1 MIARGPTVGTLML
14 MMATCYAAY
23 ASPLPVLYRP
33 EADDFFDECFYSA
46 FQEPVSY
53 AEAMRRPD
61 ATKWQ
66 AAMEEEKAAFFANG
80 TWRIVPIYQ
89 SWNLLSSKWV
99 FKIKSDEYG
108 HITRYRA
115 RLVAKGFLQREGMDY
130 GDIFSPVV
138 RYSTLRIL
146 LALAAHYALF
156 KRHLDCPK
164 AFTQADLDTPCY
176 MKTPPGMKVPV
187 GFCIELLKS
196 IYGLKQASRLFHQLL
211 VTFLLTLGFVANPSD
226 TCVMY
231 LSAGADFALLAIYV
245 DDLLLFTTTIE
256 LANEITAKLKAKFNY
271 VDLGEITWCLGMR
284 ITTSPDR
291 HTITLNLEQYIKT
304 IVSRYEFEELQ
315 AVPTPMLHDL
325 KLTKEDC
332 PTTEDGKEAMRAYPF
347 RSAISSLT

>member
-1 MIARGPTVGTLML
+1 MVPQPSVSNEQAAGLPRFGKKYPTASEEDDDATDTESVLATLGRPARGPTVGTLLL

-23 ASPLPVLYRP
+23 APPLPVLYRP
-33 EADDFFDECFYSA
+33 EADDFFDQCFYSA

-80 TWRIVPIYQ
+80 TWRIVPINH

-115 RLVAKGFLQREGMDY
+115 RLVAKGFLQREGMDC

-176 MKTPPGMKVPV
+176 MKTP
-187 GFCIELLKS
+187 
-196 IYGLKQASRLFHQLL
+196 
-211 VTFLLTLGFVANPSD
+211 
-226 TCVMY
+226 
-231 LSAGADFALLAIYV
+231 
-245 DDLLLFTTTIE
+245 
-256 LANEITAKLKAKFNY
+256 
-271 VDLGEITWCLGMR
+271 
-284 ITTSPDR
+284 
-291 HTITLNLEQYIKT
+291 
-304 IVSRYEFEELQ
+304 
-315 AVPTPMLHDL
+315 
-325 KLTKEDC
+325 
-332 PTTEDGKEAMRAYPF
+332 RA
-347 RSAISSLT
+347 